1 MTPKSL
7 RTLLAFAVLTRAQ
20 ALAPP
25 TAPPPSILSIGET
38 LYDSLPNGVFL
49 GGAPLNVA
57 VHAAQLGAHSV
68 YASASATTLW
78 ARRGGAWRRGRR
90 VARADGRGLETGF
103 VSCVVDA
110 AGDATY
116 TIDSPSAWDEVL
128 ATDLVVSV
136 ARSADCVVHGSL
148 ALRGEKTAATIR
160 ACAEAAPKRVF
171 DVNLRPMPDGVSPR
185 DVVEPLL
192 ENCWVLKMNEDELE
206 EVSAWLGVGQ
216 GAPPDDKLLLLHDRL
231 QAEHPW

>member
-1 MTPKSL
+1 M
-7 RTLLAFAVLTRAQ
+7 LLVLTALTSAH

-68 YASASATTLW
+68 YASAVGDDALGRDAT
-78 ARRGGAWRRGRR
+78 RRLAAAGVDASLMQT
-90 VARADGRGLETGF
+90 AEGLETGF

-136 ARSADCVVHGSL
+136 ARAADCVVHGSL
-148 ALRGEKTAATIR
+148 ALRGAKTAATIR
-160 ACAEAAPKRVF
+160 ACADAAPKRVF

-192 ENCWVLKMNEDELE
+192 ENC
-206 EVSAWLGVGQ
+206 
-216 GAPPDDKLLLLHDRL
+216 
-231 QAEHPW
+231 

>member
-7 RTLLAFAVLTRAQ
+7 LLAFAVLTRAQ

-68 YASASATTLW
+68 YASAVGDDALGRDAT
-78 ARRGGAWRRGRR
+78 RRLAAAGVDASLMQT
-90 VARADGRGLETGF
+90 AEGLETGF

-136 ARSADCVVHGSL
+136 ARAR
-148 ALRGEKTAATIR
+148 LRCTARAPREKTAATIGP
-160 ACAEAAPKRVF
+160 APR
-171 DVNLRPMPDGVSPR
+171 RR
-185 DVVEPLL
+185 R
-192 ENCWVLKMNEDELE
+192 
-206 EVSAWLGVGQ
+206 SASST
-216 GAPPDDKLLLLHDRL
+216 
-231 QAEHPW
+231 